1 MFQIRKKGETGKS
14 KNYGLF
20 MNFELIVN
28 YELRK

>member
-1 MFQIRKKGETGKS
+1 MFQFPKKGETSKS

-20 MNFELIVN
+20 MNFKLIVN